1 MCSDMVSASSIDIDL
16 HLQKIDQLFVDSGLN
31 PFENPRLQVSGIE
44 EAVNHLRIRKKLA
57 DPIRLNI
64 FLPQSQIDPDL
75 LSRTIDALAK
85 YCDFKI
91 NQNQI
96 QLEIGRAE
104 GWRSVMI
111 GVIFCAICLSMII
124 AFYFLQT
131 IGGAELVIFIG
142 FFTILIW
149 MATWNPAEIFLYG
162 LQPFKL
168 EIRNYK
174 ALKNAE
180 VIMKEET

>member
-1 MCSDMVSASSIDIDL
+1 MVSSSSIDIDM
-16 HLQKIDQLFVDSGLN
+16 HLQNIDQLFVDPGLN
-31 PFENPRLQVSGIE
+31 PFENSRLQISGIE
-44 EAVNHLRIRKKLA
+44 EAANHLRIRKKLA
-57 DPIRLNI
+57 DTIRLNI
-64 FLPQSQIDPDL
+64 FLPQSQINSDL
-75 LSRTIDALAK
+75 QSRTIDALDK

-96 QLEIGRAE
+96 QLEMGRAE

-111 GVIFCAICLSMII
+111 GIIFCAICLSMII
-124 AFYFLQT
+124 AVSFLQT
-131 IGGAELVIFIG
+131 ISDAELVIFVG

-149 MATWNPAEIFLYG
+149 MATWNPAEAFLYG
-162 LQPFKL
+162 LQPFRL

-180 VIMKEET
+180 VMIKEET